1 MVITGTLFLF
11 FNTMLILLLQEKN
24 IGKNAETASV

>member
-1 MVITGTLFLF
+1 MVITGTLFFF